1 MRPRDPVSNSI
12 ASVIEDYLFFLLPF
26 ISFILIMTKKMLK
39 RKRKEDVEKEDEPK
53 KKVADEPATKK
64 VCK

>member
-1 MRPRDPVSNSI
+1 
-12 ASVIEDYLFFLLPF
+12 
-26 ISFILIMTKKMLK
+26 MLK

-53 KKVADEPATKK
+53 KKVADEPAAKK